1 MKTINL
7 SEFPELFGTTLTI
20 GEAKG
25 IIRDKTGILEENQFF
40 LMNFNYRNQSNSAIE
55 FWSQLNL
62 EIYDISKYRAKIKR
76 HFYEGEVI
84 LDLNKKVS
92 ELKQMVLEQ
101 TKIPVEKQEFYL
113 NEMLLPDDWKYSEHN
128 NDQKDI
134 FENQIEIRV
143 LKQLNDI
150 IYIKYPNSEIR
161 EITTDLC
168 NTGFELLEELGN
180 NFLEINPTFK
190 IKYNLINRDKKLNLT
205 NMLINE
211 IQKEDVIKLSERNS
225 FLIFFRS
232 SGHELK
238 SFEVESTDTVEEL
251 KSFIELKEGAP
262 LGNGRLIFASY
273 SLEER
278 QTLAH
283 YNIQRESTV
292 NFSLRLRGG

>member
-76 HFYEGEVI
+76 HFYKGEVI

-143 LKQLNDI
+143 IKQMNDI
-150 IYIKYPNSEIR
+150 IYVKYPNSEIR

-180 NFLEINPTFK
+180 NILEINPTFR

-232 SGHELK
+232 SGQVLK

-262 LGNGRLIFASY
+262 LGDGSLIFAGY

-278 QTLAH
+278 QTLAR